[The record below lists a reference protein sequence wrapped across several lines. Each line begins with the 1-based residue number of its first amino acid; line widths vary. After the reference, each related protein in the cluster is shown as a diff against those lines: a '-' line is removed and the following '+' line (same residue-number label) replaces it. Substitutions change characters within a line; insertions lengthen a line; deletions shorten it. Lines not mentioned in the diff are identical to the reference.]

1 MFKEKYLN
9 LASLENWISKWNTS
23 SSIPFPRLLLPILIK
38 WLNFWVYQQK
48 RMKPIKTTF
57 WSSMQSWIINW
68 PIYYMHLA
76 ILKVMKKFW
85 ILESNIFWNSKKRKL
100 WNEILERNFCGFQ
113 ALFYWRLVENKTLIL
128 LLSNDH
134 VTKLKL
140 KGVDTCWF
148 QFWVPSLYFVL
159 CNA

>member
-23 SSIPFPRLLLPILIK
+23 SSIPFPRLLLPILIR

-48 RMKPIKTTF
+48 KNETYQDHFLIKHAKLNHQLTYLLYAPCHIE
-57 WSSMQSWIINW
+57 SDE
-68 PIYYMHLA
+68 
-76 ILKVMKKFW
+76 KVLDSR
-85 ILESNIFWNSKKRKL
+85 IQYLLEQQKL